1 MSTPVI
7 DQVRNNLRAIIDSIA
22 TLRDAAGAGRAFE
35 LYVMTGVGRALQVRG
50 YDVWVQRSDGS
61 RVRPTDSD
69 RRFIQRGGAP
79 TGIAAGMQGRE
90 HASSIAF
97 RRGRR
102 SAWELHNGI
111 QFIGRSAASHEIDLA
126 ILPESVAR
134 TLRNS
139 SNGGRPLGRPRIAI
153 ECKDVGIDGSVDE
166 MRAFVARLYD
176 LTILHAHHRHLDVSG
191 AAPRVI
197 HPGAPDERIH
207 RPTITYWNENRRTL
221 NVLARRTGFV
231 RGSAALSGYFAV
243 EPHARIAVGSN
254 AATEL
259 MDRIADWLYGHGY

>member
-1 MSTPVI
+1 MTAPAI
-7 DQVRNNLRAIIDSIA
+7 DQVKNNLRAIIGSVA
-22 TLRDAAGAGRAFE
+22 TLRNAAGAGRAFE
-35 LYVMTGVGRALQVRG
+35 LYVMTGIGRALQARG
-50 YDVWVQRSDGS
+50 YHVWVQRSDGS

-79 TGIAAGMQGRE
+79 TGIAAGMQGPDN
-90 HASSIAF
+90 ASSIVF
-97 RRGRR
+97 RRGQR
-102 SAWELHNGI
+102 SAWELLNGI
-111 QFIGRSAASHEIDLA
+111 QFKGRSAAFHEIDLA

-139 SNGGRPLGRPRIAI
+139 SNGGRPLGRPRISI
-153 ECKDVGIDGSVDE
+153 ECKDVGISGSVDE

-176 LTILHAHHRHLDVSG
+176 LTILHAHHRHLNVVG

-197 HPGAPDERIH
+197 HPGAPGDRVH

-231 RGSAALSGYFAV
+231 KGSAALSGYFAV
-243 EPHARIAVGSN
+243 EPHAGIAVGSN

-259 MDRIADWLYGHGY
+259 MERIADWIAGQGY

>member
-1 MSTPVI
+1 MTAPAI
-7 DQVRNNLRAIIDSIA
+7 DQVKNNLRTIIGNVA
-22 TLRDAAGAGRAFE
+22 MLRNAAGAGRAFE
-35 LYVMTGVGRALQVRG
+35 LYVMTGIGRALKARG

-61 RVRPTDSD
+61 RVHPTDSD

-79 TGIAAGMQGRE
+79 TGIAARAQGPDN
-90 HASSIAF
+90 ASSIAF
-97 RRGRR
+97 RRDLR
-102 SAWELHNGI
+102 STWELHNGI
-111 QFIGRSAASHEIDLA
+111 QFKGRSAALHEIDLA

-139 SNGGRPLGRPRIAI
+139 SNGGRPLGRPRVCI
-153 ECKDVGIDGSVDE
+153 ECKDVGINGSVDE

-176 LTILHAHHRHLDVSG
+176 LTILRAHHRHLEVAG

-197 HPGAPDERIH
+197 HPGAPAEGIH
-207 RPTITYWNENRRTL
+207 CPTVTYWNENRRTL

-243 EPHARIAVGSN
+243 EPHAGIVVGSN
-254 AATEL
+254 SATEL
-259 MDRIADWLYGHGY
+259 VDRIADWIDAHKY